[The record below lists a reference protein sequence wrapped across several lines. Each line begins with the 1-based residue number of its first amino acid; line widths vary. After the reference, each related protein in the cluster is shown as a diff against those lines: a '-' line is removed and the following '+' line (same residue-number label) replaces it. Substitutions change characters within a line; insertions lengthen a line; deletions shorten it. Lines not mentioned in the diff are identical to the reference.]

1 MQGEGTLTAREQEIL
16 HSIVRSYILTGEPV
30 SSRTIAWR
38 RHNSLSPASIRNVMA
53 ALADEGYLEQP
64 HTSAGRVPTEKAF
77 RCYVSSLVTRPM
89 PRADAER
96 VRAELS
102 EQDTVEGR
110 IERSSRILTEL
121 TLQVG
126 IAAALPNTDQT
137 LDRIELMELAD
148 RRVLMIL
155 VTSDHA
161 VHNRV
166 VLMEEQVSQDELN
179 SLRNYVNHHFSGWKL
194 GGARRELLRRFEE
207 ERAAYDA
214 TLRRLTVLYAKG
226 LLEVDQA
233 PEVHME
239 GASNLVSIDLHL
251 TRERMRDL
259 FRALEEKKRLL
270 ELLDRFLEQPAGELG
285 IYVGL
290 QDAHPAMKD
299 LSLIGMTFPL
309 PSGMMARVAVLG
321 PMRMH
326 YEKAMSAVLHIGRAL
341 KACPPR
347 HIC

>member
-16 HSIVRSYILTGEPV
+16 HSIVRSYIITGEPV

-38 RHNSLSPASIRNVMA
+38 RHRALSPASIRNVMA
-53 ALADEGYLEQP
+53 ELAEEGYLEQP

-77 RCYVSSLVTRPM
+77 RCYVSSLNTRPM
-89 PRADAER
+89 ARADAER

-102 EQDTVEGR
+102 EQDTVER
-110 IERSSRILTEL
+110 RLERSSRILTEM

-126 IAAALPNTDQT
+126 IAAALPSTDQT

-179 SLRNYVNHHFSGWKL
+179 ALKNYVNHHFSGWKL

-226 LLEVDQA
+226 LLEVDQV

-285 IYVGL
+285 VYVGL
-290 QDAHPAMKD
+290 QDAHPAMKG

-326 YEKAMSAVLHIGRAL
+326 YEKAMSAVLHIGRAFESL
-341 KACPPR
+341 PT
-347 HIC
+347 